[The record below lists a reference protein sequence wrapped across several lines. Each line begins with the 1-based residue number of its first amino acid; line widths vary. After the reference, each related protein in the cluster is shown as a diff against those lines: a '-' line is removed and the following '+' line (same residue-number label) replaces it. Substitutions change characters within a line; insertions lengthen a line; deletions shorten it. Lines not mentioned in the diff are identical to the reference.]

1 MTILGINIVNKH
13 IMKLRILKI
22 ILITVFFIL
31 MIPLVASQLN
41 SDVNWDIQDYIIAG
55 LILFGAGFLIHI
67 AFNRLKTVKHRTII
81 IIVLFVLLLLLW
93 AEMGVGIFGSPIAG
107 S

>member
-1 MTILGINIVNKH
+1 
-13 IMKLRILKI
+13 
-22 ILITVFFIL
+22 
-31 MIPLVASQLN
+31 MIPLIASQFN
-41 SDVNWDIQDYIIAG
+41 PEVNWDVKDYVIAG
-55 LILFGAGFLIHI
+55 ALLFGTGFLINV

-81 IIVLFVLLLLLW
+81 IIILFVLLLLLW